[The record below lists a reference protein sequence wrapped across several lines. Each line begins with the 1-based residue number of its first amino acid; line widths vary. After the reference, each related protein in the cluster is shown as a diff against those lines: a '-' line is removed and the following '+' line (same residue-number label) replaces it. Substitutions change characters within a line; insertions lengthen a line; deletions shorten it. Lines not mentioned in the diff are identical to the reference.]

1 MIIRKTPFFQKQLKR
16 LAKTY
21 AHVSDDC
28 QEALDAFQPERC
40 FDLGAGLFKI
50 RVKNSDIP
58 CGKSGGYRIIAFFQ
72 VTKHVLVP
80 LIVYSK
86 RDRENVTE
94 QEIEHA
100 LETVLHELQDKNANI
115 QK

>member
-1 MIIRKTPFFQKQLKR
+1 MTTRKTPFFQKQIKR

-72 VTKHVLVP
+72 ATTRVLVP
-80 LIVYSK
+80 LIMYSK

-94 QEIEHA
+94 QEIEQA
-100 LETVLHELQDKNANI
+100 LASVLQELQDETA
-115 QK
+115 